1 VSRGWTALLLA
12 GCLAWGGGAA
22 AQAAWTVQTVAL
34 RDLREADAVVARLSG
49 LGLAAYT
56 EFTMLDGL
64 QYVRVRV
71 GCFDREN
78 AERWAALLRM
88 GVASEAVALPMD
100 ALPPEGVACVTVDV
114 GFRKPAAWTLASGP
128 DEQPTFR
135 VEVAGQAAYLR
146 YDGAGWRLW
155 QAVAPPPEPL
165 PAGSAAAFGA
175 AGPGGGSVQ
184 PATLAG
190 QDIVRH
196 AAWGALCPGRLVA
209 TIGDVGIVDQ
219 GDAIVACGPATAP

>member
-1 VSRGWTALLLA
+1 VNHGWTAILLA
-12 GCLAWGGGAA
+12 GCLAVGGLAS

-34 RDLREADAVVARLSG
+34 RDLREANAEVTRLAG

-71 GCFDREN
+71 GCFDRET
-78 AERWAALLRM
+78 AERWAALLRG
-88 GVASEAVALPMD
+88 GVTSEAVALPLD
-100 ALPPEGVACVTVDV
+100 APPPADVPCVAVDV
-114 GFRKPAAWTLASGP
+114 GFRKPADWALVSAP

-135 VEVAGQAAYLR
+135 VEVVGHAAYLR

-155 QAVAPPPEPL
+155 QAVAPAPEAL
-165 PAGSAAAFGA
+165 AVVGGTAGAS
-175 AGPGGGSVQ
+175 PGGVHAAS
-184 PATLAG
+184 LAG

-196 AAWGALCPGRLVA
+196 GGWGALCPGRLVA
-209 TIGDVGIVDQ
+209 SIGDVAIVDQ
-219 GDAIVACGPATAP
+219 GDAIVACGPVTAP

>member
-1 VSRGWTALLLA
+1 VAGWLVWA
-12 GCLAWGGGAA
+12 GVAS
-22 AQAAWTVQTVAL
+22 AQAAWSVQTVAL
-34 RDLREADAVVARLSG
+34 RDLREANAEVARLSA

-78 AERWAALLRM
+78 AERWAALLRI
-88 GVASEAVALPMD
+88 GIASEAVAQPMD
-100 ALPPEGVACVTVDV
+100 APPPEGVTCAAVDV
-114 GFRKPAAWTLASGP
+114 GFRKPAEWTLASRP

-135 VEVAGQAAYLR
+135 VEVAGHAAYLR

-155 QAVAPPPEPL
+155 QAVAPPPEPVPAAGFG
-165 PAGSAAAFGA
+165 PAGASEGVVHA
-175 AGPGGGSVQ
+175 
-184 PATLAG
+184 ATLGGRA
-190 QDIVRH
+190 IVRH
-196 AAWGALCPGRLVA
+196 AVWGALCPGRLVA

-219 GDAIVACGPATAP
+219 GDAIVACGPVTAP

>member
-1 VSRGWTALLLA
+1 VTRGWTALLLA
-12 GCLAWGGGAA
+12 GWLAWGGVAS

-34 RDLREADAVVARLSG
+34 RDLREANAEVARLSD

-78 AERWAALLRM
+78 AERWAALLRA
-88 GVASEAVALPMD
+88 GVASEAVALPLD
-100 ALPPEGVACVTVDV
+100 APPPADVACVAVDV
-114 GFRKPAAWTLASGP
+114 GFRKPAAWTLASRP

-135 VEVAGQAAYLR
+135 VEVAGHAAYLR

-165 PAGSAAAFGA
+165 APGPAAGVGV
-175 AGPGGGSVQ
+175 AGPGAGVVH
-184 PATLAG
+184 PASLGG

-219 GDAIVACGPATAP
+219 GDAIVACAPATAP

>member
-1 VSRGWTALLLA
+1 MTRGWTALALA
-12 GCLAWGGGAA
+12 CWLGWGGVAS

-34 RDLREADAVVARLSG
+34 RDLREANAEVARLSD

-56 EFTMLDGL
+56 EFAMLDGL

-78 AERWAALLRM
+78 AERWAALMRV
-88 GVASEAVALPMD
+88 GVTSEAIALPLD
-100 ALPPEGVACVTVDV
+100 TLPPGNVPCVAVDV
-114 GFRKPAAWTLASGP
+114 GFRKPAAWSLISQP
-128 DEQPTFR
+128 DEQPTFL
-135 VEVAGQAAYLR
+135 VEVADHVAYLR
-146 YDGAGWRLW
+146 YDGLGWRLW

-165 PAGSAAAFGA
+165 SPVTASSLGA
-175 AGPGGGSVQ
+175 VDPGTGVVQ

-196 AAWGALCPGRLVA
+196 ALWGALCPGELVA
-209 TIGDVGIVDQ
+209 AMGDVGIVDQ
-219 GDAIVACGPATAP
+219 GDAIVACEPVTAP

>member
-1 VSRGWTALLLA
+1 MTRGWTALLLA
-12 GCLAWGGGAA
+12 GWIAWGGAA
-22 AQAAWTVQTVAL
+22 SAQAAWTVQTVAV
-34 RDLREADAVVARLSG
+34 RDLREANTEVARLSA

-78 AERWAALLRM
+78 AERWAALLRF
-88 GVASEAVALPMD
+88 GVAREAVAMPMD
-100 ALPPEGVACVTVDV
+100 ALPPVDVACVAVDV
-114 GFRKPAAWTLASGP
+114 GFRKPAAWTLDSRP

-135 VEVAGQAAYLR
+135 VEVAGHDAYLR

-165 PAGSAAAFGA
+165 APGSGAGSGF
-175 AGPGGGSVQ
+175 AGPGGAVVHG
-184 PATLAG
+184 ATLGG

-219 GDAIVACGPATAP
+219 GDAIVACAPVTRP

>member
-1 VSRGWTALLLA
+1 MTRGWTALLLA
-12 GCLAWGGGAA
+12 GWLAWAGAA
-22 AQAAWTVQTVAL
+22 SAQAAWTVQTVAL
-34 RDLREADAVVARLSG
+34 RDLREANAEVARLG
-49 LGLAAYT
+49 ALGLAAYT

-64 QYVRVRV
+64 QYVRVRI

-78 AERWAALLRM
+78 AERWAALLRV
-88 GVASEAVALPMD
+88 GVTPEAVALPMD
-100 ALPPEGVACVTVDV
+100 ALPPGDVPCVAVDV
-114 GFRKPAAWTLASGP
+114 GFRKPAAWTLASSP

-135 VEVAGQAAYLR
+135 VEVAGHAAYLR

-165 PAGSAAAFGA
+165 TPVPAAGFGFS
-175 AGPGGGSVQ
+175 GPGGDVVRA
-184 PATLAG
+184 ATLGG

-196 AAWGALCPGRLVA
+196 GAWGALCPGRLVA

-219 GDAIVACGPATAP
+219 GDAIVACRPVTAP